1 MPARKY
7 QICVNCV
14 MDTTDSRIVF
24 DKIGVCDHCNTFYK
38 DILPSWKNLKLNPN
52 KLNKLVQNI
61 KYIGKNND
69 FDCIVGMSGG
79 IDSSYLTYLATQLGL
94 RPLVFHVDAGW
105 NSKEAVNNIERV
117 VDKLRLDLYTEVI
130 DWAEMRDL
138 QLAFF
143 KSGVPHIDTPQDHVF
158 FATMYKFAQKNNI
171 KFILTGANYSTEC
184 IRNPIEWMYYQ
195 SDSIQLKNIHKRFGL
210 IPLNKL
216 PTTSI
221 FYHKIWLPYIK
232 NIKVLR
238 PLNYIDYNKT
248 NATNFLVKEFNW
260 QPYPQKHFESRFT
273 RFYEGY
279 WLPKK
284 FGFDT
289 RKVQFSSLIVT
300 GQMTREEA
308 LDKLKYPALDENSI
322 RKEFSFVANK
332 LEITTDELNMYLEI
346 PNKSY
351 KDYNSQE
358 KFYNF
363 GAKIMKLLGFEL
375 GGKR

>member
-1 MPARKY
+1 M
-7 QICVNCV
+7 
-14 MDTTDSRIVF
+14 
-24 DKIGVCDHCNTFYK
+24 
-38 DILPSWKNLKLNPN
+38 
-52 KLNKLVQNI
+52 
-61 KYIGKNND
+61 
-69 FDCIVGMSGG
+69 
-79 IDSSYLTYLATQLGL
+79 
-94 RPLVFHVDAGW
+94 
-105 NSKEAVNNIERV
+105 
-117 VDKLRLDLYTEVI
+117 RL
-130 DWAEMRDL
+130 
-138 QLAFF
+138 
-143 KSGVPHIDTPQDHVF
+143 
-158 FATMYKFAQKNNI
+158 
-171 KFILTGANYSTEC
+171 
-184 IRNPIEWMYYQ
+184 
-195 SDSIQLKNIHKRFGL
+195 
-210 IPLNKL
+210 
-216 PTTSI
+216 
-221 FYHKIWLPYIK
+221 
-232 NIKVLR
+232 
-238 PLNYIDYNKT
+238 LNYIDYNKT

-260 QPYPQKHFESRFT
+260 QPYPQKHFESHFT